1 MLMDFNFTTCGR
13 YNPFLRCLMQIYQ
26 NSIYLLSIKE
36 KKKRAKKPNNS
47 LLITAHSQTR
57 GDESCLYPLK
67 MNNSPA
73 GKSAECLSKLD
84 IVRLPDSILFLCT
97 ADYRSYSLL
106 LVCGWLPFLKDLQ
119 ELFATQ
125 SCIIVYLPF
134 TDPYFPYQGVTEVR
148 EVMRNLLYFFINVSL
163 TARHMPLYFS
173 HVFCRNK
180 LCHRTVTVVKRS
192 VSKSV
197 MPKLNKG
204 DLQLFISLF

>member
-1 MLMDFNFTTCGR
+1 MKELEFHIAYVGAGVFTNKLSESKCFDHQKHEGHDPGR
-13 YNPFLRCLMQIYQ
+13 MYFKCLWISVSQLVAGTIHFCAALCKFTKTTYIFQALR
-26 NSIYLLSIKE
+26 E

-106 LVCGWLPFLKDLQ
+106 LVCG
-119 ELFATQ
+119 
-125 SCIIVYLPF
+125 
-134 TDPYFPYQGVTEVR
+134 
-148 EVMRNLLYFFINVSL
+148 
-163 TARHMPLYFS
+163 
-173 HVFCRNK
+173 
-180 LCHRTVTVVKRS
+180 
-192 VSKSV
+192 
-197 MPKLNKG
+197 
-204 DLQLFISLF
+204 

>member
-1 MLMDFNFTTCGR
+1 MYFKCLWISVSQLVAGTIHFCAALCKFTKTT
-13 YNPFLRCLMQIYQ
+13 YIFQALR
-26 NSIYLLSIKE
+26 E

-47 LLITAHSQTR
+47 LLITAHSQTQ

-106 LVCGWLPFLKDLQ
+106 LVCGWLPFFKDLQ

-134 TDPYFPYQGVTEVR
+134 TDPYFPY
-148 EVMRNLLYFFINVSL
+148 
-163 TARHMPLYFS
+163 
-173 HVFCRNK
+173 
-180 LCHRTVTVVKRS
+180 
-192 VSKSV
+192 
-197 MPKLNKG
+197 
-204 DLQLFISLF
+204 